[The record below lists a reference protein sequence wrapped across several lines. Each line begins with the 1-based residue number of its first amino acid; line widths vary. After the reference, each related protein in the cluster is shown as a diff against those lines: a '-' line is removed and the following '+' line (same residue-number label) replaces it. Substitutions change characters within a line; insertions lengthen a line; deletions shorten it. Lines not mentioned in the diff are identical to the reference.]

1 MAADPIA
8 SRYAQ
13 AAFETAKAEQQVDAV
28 LEQLVFLERLLQD
41 QPEFRALLWNPD
53 VDPDQKIRLLDRLYG
68 GEWSSLVKA
77 LVQVAIS
84 FGRAEYLP
92 DIARAFRAMV
102 DVDRKRLRV
111 TVRSVH
117 PLSDEG
123 RKRLRTDLERRE
135 GKTIEIQ
142 TETAPELIGGLQIV
156 LDHRVIDGS
165 VRRQLDDLRQQL
177 KSIRVH

>member
-1 MAADPIA
+1 MADDPIA

-28 LEQLVFLERLLQD
+28 LEQLEFLERLLRE
-41 QPEFRALLWNPD
+41 QPEFATLLWNPD

-68 GEWSSLVKA
+68 GAWSSLVKA
-77 LVQVAIS
+77 LVEMAIG
-84 FGRAEYLP
+84 FGRVEYLP
-92 DIARAFRAMV
+92 DIAHAFRGMV

-117 PLSDEG
+117 PLSEATLA
-123 RKRLRTDLERRE
+123 RLQTDLERRE
-135 GKTIEIQ
+135 RKTIEIQ
-142 TETAPELIGGLQIV
+142 TETAPELIGGVQIV

-165 VRRQLDDLRQQL
+165 VRRQLSELRQQL
-177 KSIRVH
+177 KSVRVN